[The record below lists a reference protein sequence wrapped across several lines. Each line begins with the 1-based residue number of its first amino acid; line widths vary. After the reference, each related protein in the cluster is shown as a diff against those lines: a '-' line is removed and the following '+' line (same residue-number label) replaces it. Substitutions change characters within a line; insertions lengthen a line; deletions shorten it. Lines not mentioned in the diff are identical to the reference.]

1 MAATTDLEVTS
12 DAAGAVGYG
21 AYYNGDWFNGRWS
34 PCQLQYSIA
43 YKELF
48 PVVIAAHVWGH
59 TWARQHVLFRSDN
72 EAVVFI
78 LLSRT
83 SRVPGIMRL
92 VRSLLMAA
100 AQFNF
105 TFSAQH
111 IPGIQNKVAD
121 ALSRFH
127 WQVFWQ
133 LVPKAREPL
142 STAERA
148 EHDENEGPPGD
159 QLDTDERL
167 SRTLETMDAISSES
181 SVHLLMRARANRPPV
196 ATQTHRV
203 PRQTLAESVGSLSS
217 SEYDEDDS
225 LSVQASGDELNEL
238 VNEPPTTGG
247 DSSKVNDT
255 ASDEVLKELEAA
267 ILEDDKLGPKIR
279 QQLADIAIKCW
290 GKKLPQDKI
299 TGLVE
304 KHPMPEN
311 CVDIKVPR
319 VNTEIWQTLDPAGR
333 KSDLR
338 LTNMQQNLQ
347 RATSAALTMC
357 EKVLALKMENDVSKS
372 ILADGID
379 NIALLGHVGA
389 ELSCFRR
396 EQMKP
401 GLKHDFRPLCSKEL
415 DEPSPLLFGDDL
427 PKRIRD
433 AKETTRIV
441 VTVARDCGQKDRQS
455 RGHRR
460 PYYDNNHYQRTNGYS
475 NGGKRQNFFGKGSKP
490 GFKKRNHNKYQ
501 KDDAK

>member
-1 MAATTDLEVTS
+1 MS
-12 DAAGAVGYG
+12 
-21 AYYNGDWFNGRWS
+21 
-34 PCQLQYSIA
+34 
-43 YKELF
+43 
-48 PVVIAAHVWGH
+48 H
-59 TWARQHVLFRSDN
+59 TN
-72 EAVVFI
+72 
-78 LLSRT
+78 
-83 SRVPGIMRL
+83 
-92 VRSLLMAA
+92 SL
-100 AQFNF
+100 N
-105 TFSAQH
+105 
-111 IPGIQNKVAD
+111 
-121 ALSRFH
+121 
-127 WQVFWQ
+127 
-133 LVPKAREPL
+133 REPL

-148 EHDENEGPPGD
+148 EHGENEGPPGD

-167 SRTLETMDAISSES
+167 GRTMEAMDAKMGTMADLIGKLCASLDARES
-181 SVHLLMRARANRPPV
+181 QSTTGRDTNPPGTSANSRRKRR
-196 ATQTHRV
+196 H
-203 PRQTLAESVGSLSS
+203 SLSS

-279 QQLADIAIKCW
+279 QQLADIAIKRW

-347 RATSAALTMC
+347 RATSAVLTMC

-401 GLKHDFRPLCSKEL
+401 GLKHEFRPLCSKEL

-433 AKETTRIV
+433 AKETTRIG
-441 VTVARDCGQKDRQS
+441 VTVARDRGQKDRQS

-460 PYYDNNHYQRTNGYS
+460 PYDNNHYQRTNGYS
-475 NGGKRQNFFGKGSKP
+475 NGGKRQNFFGKGPKP

>member
-1 MAATTDLEVTS
+1 MS
-12 DAAGAVGYG
+12 
-21 AYYNGDWFNGRWS
+21 
-34 PCQLQYSIA
+34 
-43 YKELF
+43 
-48 PVVIAAHVWGH
+48 H
-59 TWARQHVLFRSDN
+59 TN
-72 EAVVFI
+72 
-78 LLSRT
+78 
-83 SRVPGIMRL
+83 
-92 VRSLLMAA
+92 SL
-100 AQFNF
+100 N
-105 TFSAQH
+105 
-111 IPGIQNKVAD
+111 
-121 ALSRFH
+121 
-127 WQVFWQ
+127 
-133 LVPKAREPL
+133 REPL

-148 EHDENEGPPGD
+148 EHGENEGPPGD

-167 SRTLETMDAISSES
+167 GRTMEAMDAKMGTMADLIGKLCASLDARES
-181 SVHLLMRARANRPPV
+181 QSTTGRDTNPPGTSANSRRKRR
-196 ATQTHRV
+196 H
-203 PRQTLAESVGSLSS
+203 SLSS

-279 QQLADIAIKCW
+279 QQLADIAIKRW

-347 RATSAALTMC
+347 RATSAVLTMC

-379 NIALLGHVGA
+379 NIALTGPRWRGTVLLQAGTN
-389 ELSCFRR
+389 ET
-396 EQMKP
+396 
-401 GLKHDFRPLCSKEL
+401 RPE
-415 DEPSPLLFGDDL
+415 
-427 PKRIRD
+427 
-433 AKETTRIV
+433 A
-441 VTVARDCGQKDRQS
+441 
-455 RGHRR
+455 
-460 PYYDNNHYQRTNGYS
+460 
-475 NGGKRQNFFGKGSKP
+475 
-490 GFKKRNHNKYQ
+490 
-501 KDDAK
+501 